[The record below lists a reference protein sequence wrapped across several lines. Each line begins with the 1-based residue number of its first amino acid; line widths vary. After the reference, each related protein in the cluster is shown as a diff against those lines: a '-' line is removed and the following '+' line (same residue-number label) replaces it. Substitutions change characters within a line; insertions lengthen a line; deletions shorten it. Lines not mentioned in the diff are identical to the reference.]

1 MAKET
6 IKVKVALI
14 GPCESGKTL
23 LANFLADATENTIE
37 EYLPT
42 KVARALEFETVSLP
56 MFFSF
61 SYNYFQLKSG
71 KSIAISTGSMN
82 VFMAYQ
88 ILFLH

>member
-42 KVARALEFETVSLP
+42 KVARALEFETVSLC
-56 MFFSF
+56 FFSF
-61 SYNYFQLKSG
+61 SYNYFQRKSL
-71 KSIAISTGSMN
+71 IYFTE
-82 VFMAYQ
+82 YQ
-88 ILFLH
+88 FQQ

>member
-37 EYLPT
+37 EYQPT
-42 KVARALEFETVSLP
+42 KVARALEFETVSFGSFFDILP
-56 MFFSF
+56 QFSANIF
-61 SYNYFQLKSG
+61 D
-71 KSIAISTGSMN
+71 
-82 VFMAYQ
+82 
-88 ILFLH
+88 LFHRI